1 MKKYFIFAIAALAAS
16 AACSNVE
23 TLDTPKDTLIGFN
36 VVKYAAKTRAYNSL
50 LDEFYYQGADTT
62 MIESFTT
69 NAWFHDGAA
78 AYGPQQFMSDQTIA
92 PDDASDPSYWSP
104 SGRNYYWPKTGYIN
118 FFSYAGSPVP
128 TAKAENS
135 LTYANVSVVPGSNI
149 LVADA
154 AYRYS
159 ANNDPATYGQNS
171 VTKGVPTLFRH
182 ILSRVKFDV
191 VLDAKNGMAN
201 PDSLDKWTVT
211 ITSASINVPQ
221 QGTIRL
227 TFEDPGTTE
236 TVKFDTDSVW
246 TGLGSRTDIDKVAGD
261 VVLTAVGGKIS
272 DTTVVEGSATGIAAE
287 LIAESSVI
295 PHTIWV
301 ADTDSVTFTMNYTI
315 AYQYDGGT
323 AITEDVTVP
332 ATALKTFTPTITSW
346 AMNTKYTYHI
356 IIKPNGAVLFD
367 PAVET
372 WVEETDEPSY
382 TVD

>member
-1 MKKYFIFAIAALAAS
+1 M
-16 AACSNVE
+16 
-23 TLDTPKDTLIGFN
+23 
-36 VVKYAAKTRAYNSL
+36 
-50 LDEFYYQGADTT
+50 
-62 MIESFTT
+62 
-69 NAWFHDGAA
+69 
-78 AYGPQQFMSDQTIA
+78 
-92 PDDASDPSYWSP
+92 
-104 SGRNYYWPKTGYIN
+104 
-118 FFSYAGSPVP
+118 
-128 TAKAENS
+128 
-135 LTYANVSVVPGSNI
+135 
-149 LVADA
+149 
-154 AYRYS
+154 
-159 ANNDPATYGQNS
+159 
-171 VTKGVPTLFRH
+171 
-182 ILSRVKFDV
+182 
-191 VLDAKNGMAN
+191 
-201 PDSLDKWTVT
+201 
-211 ITSASINVPQ
+211 
-221 QGTIRL
+221 
-227 TFEDPGTTE
+227 
-236 TVKFDTDSVW
+236 KFDTDSVW